1 MAALAAFCF
10 EATDA
15 AVEPSCSILAGP
27 LTRSAP
33 FVANSLALT
42 FILFP
47 AIVF

>member
-10 EATDA
+10 EAAEA
-15 AVEPSCSILAGP
+15 AFAPSCSILAGP

-42 FILFP
+42 FTLFP
-47 AIVF
+47 ANVF